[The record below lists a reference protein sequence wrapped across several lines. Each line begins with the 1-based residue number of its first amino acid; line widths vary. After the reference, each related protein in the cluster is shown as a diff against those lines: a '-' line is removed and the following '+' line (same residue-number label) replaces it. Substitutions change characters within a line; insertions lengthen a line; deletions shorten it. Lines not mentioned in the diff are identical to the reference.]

1 MTIPLIQH
9 IQKAIS
15 DLYGADLPEEQ
26 LQLQKTRKEFEGDVT
41 LVVFPLLRTSKV
53 SPEQTG
59 QQIGEALINSV
70 DYVESFNV
78 VKGFL
83 NLSFAAS
90 YWVEKLGEMQAT
102 ENYGF
107 QSKGEHS
114 RNVMVEYSSPNTN
127 KPLHLGH
134 IRNNLLGYSVAEIL
148 KANGHT
154 VQKVQVIN
162 DRGIH
167 ICKSMLAWQKFGKG
181 ETPESSGLKG
191 DKLVGKYY
199 VEFEKAYKVQLREIV
214 WEAINSHEGFS
225 SDDTVEEEWSDDF
238 ELMECTELDEI
249 LKWYKSPPTTRVE
262 PNPDP
267 LVQPVLAKHYRNHP
281 ILMKEAQAMLKKW
294 EAGDEAVRALWA
306 TMNGWVYE
314 GFDVTYNRLG
324 VDFDKLYYESN
335 TYLIGKELVESGVED
350 GVFEKRED
358 GSIWCDLTA
367 DGMDQKLLL
376 RSDGTAV
383 YMTQDLGTAKLR
395 YTDWPELNQLIYTVG
410 NEQDY
415 HFKVLFLILGKLG
428 FEWAQNCYHLSYGMV
443 DLPSGKMKSREG
455 TVVDADDLMGEMVE
469 TAKAQSEE
477 RGKLEGMASEEADA
491 LFEMLGM
498 GALKYFML
506 KVDPKKRMLFNPAES
521 IDMQGNTGP
530 FIQYTHARIK
540 SVLRKAEDAGA
551 RLQRVSEQVVSINEN
566 ERSLIRLLNQYPETV
581 KLAGEEYSPAVIANY
596 TYELAKEYNAF
607 YHECPIL
614 IEEDEN
620 VKALR
625 LAISALTAQVISAS
639 MRLLGVT
646 VPDRM

>member
-1 MTIPLIQH
+1 MSISLIQH
-9 IQKAIS
+9 IQKVVS
-15 DLYGADLPEEQ
+15 NLYGAEVEEGK
-26 LQLQKTRKEFEGDVT
+26 LQLQKTRKEFEGDMT
-41 LVVFPLLRTSKV
+41 LVVFPLLRISKG

-59 QQIGEALINSV
+59 QQIGEALINAV
-70 DYVESFNV
+70 DYVASFNV

-83 NLSFAAS
+83 NLEFTAE
-90 YWVEKLGEMQAT
+90 YWVSKLGEIQAE

-107 QSKGEHS
+107 QPKGEHS

-148 KANGHT
+148 KANGHE

-167 ICKSMLAWQKFGKG
+167 ICKSMLAWQKFGEG

-199 VEFEKAYKVQLREIV
+199 VDFDKRYKAEVSELIEAGKTEDEAKAEAPLILEARE
-214 WEAINSHEGFS
+214 
-225 SDDTVEEEWSDDF
+225 
-238 ELMECTELDEI
+238 
-249 LKWYKSPPTTRVE
+249 
-262 PNPDP
+262 
-267 LVQPVLAKHYRNHP
+267 
-281 ILMKEAQAMLKKW
+281 MLQKW
-294 EAGDEAVRALWA
+294 EAGDEEVRTLWA
-306 TMNGWVYE
+306 KMNGWVYK
-314 GFDVTYNRLG
+314 GFDETYNRLG

-335 TYLIGKELVESGVED
+335 TYLTGKDLVESGVED
-350 GVFEKRED
+350 GIFQKRED
-358 GSIWCDLTA
+358 GSIWCDLTD

-395 YTDWPELNQLIYTVG
+395 YEDWSDLNQLIYTVG

-428 FEWAQNCYHLSYGMV
+428 FDWAKNCYHLSYGMV

-455 TVVDADDLMGEMVE
+455 TVVDADDLMDEMVD
-469 TAKAQSEE
+469 TARAQSEE
-477 RGKLEGMASEEADA
+477 RGKLEGMSSEEANE
-491 LFEMLGM
+491 LFETLGL

-540 SVLRKAEDAGA
+540 SVLRKAEVEFVAIPKLKD
-551 RLQRVSEQVVSINEN
+551 INGN
-566 ERSLIRLLNQYPETV
+566 ERALIQLLNQYPEII
-581 KLAGEEYSPAVIANY
+581 KLAGDEYSPAVIANY
-596 TYELAKEYNAF
+596 TYELAKEYSTF

-614 IEEDEN
+614 IEEDE
-620 VKALR
+620 KIKSLR
-625 LAISALTAQVISAS
+625 LAISALTAQVISSA
-639 MRLLGVT
+639 MKLLGVS
-646 VPDRM
+646 VPERM